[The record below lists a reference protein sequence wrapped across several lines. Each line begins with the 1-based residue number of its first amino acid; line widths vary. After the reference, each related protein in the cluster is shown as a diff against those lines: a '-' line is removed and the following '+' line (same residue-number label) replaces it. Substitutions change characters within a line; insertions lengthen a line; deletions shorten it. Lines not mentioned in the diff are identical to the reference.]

1 MNGYS
6 HTIVVGGTGMLRAAS
21 VELAK
26 RSGALTSVARTERSL
41 ARLDQE
47 IEDLDCRHRPVR
59 LDYNDLTELRRE
71 VADAIETEGPAD
83 LLLAW
88 IHDEQG
94 PVLPALVEQVSRHR
108 ALPACQVVHVRGS
121 ASADPAGAEDAS
133 AGRYSNLESVAY
145 QQVVL
150 GFHLDP
156 ETNASR
162 WLTNDE
168 ISAGVLEAI
177 DGGSSRVVV
186 GQTRPWGLRP

>member
-41 ARLDQE
+41 AWIKRSKISTVAIGSSVWTTTISWSFDA
-47 IEDLDCRHRPVR
+47 RSPTRSKRKVR
-59 LDYNDLTELRRE
+59 RTSYWCGFTMSRVRCSRRSS
-71 VADAIETEGPAD
+71 
-83 LLLAW
+83 
-88 IHDEQG
+88 
-94 PVLPALVEQVSRHR
+94 SRSRDR
-108 ALPACQVVHVRGS
+108 ALPARSCMSGAAR
-121 ASADPAGAEDAS
+121 ALIPPGAEDAS

-145 QQVVL
+145 QLVVL
-150 GFHLDP
+150 GFHLEP
-156 ETNASR
+156 ETNASS

-186 GQTRPWGLRP
+186 GQTRPWDLRP

>member
-26 RSGALTSVARTERSL
+26 RSSALTSVARTQRSL
-41 ARLDQE
+41 ARLDRE
-47 IEDLDCRHRPVR
+47 IQDLDCRHRLVR
-59 LDYNDLTELRRE
+59 LDYNDLAELRRE

-94 PVLPALVEQVSRHR
+94 PVLPALVEQVSTQG
-108 ALPACQVVHVRGS
+108 APCEVVHVRGS
-121 ASADPAGAEDAS
+121 ASADPAAAEDAS

-150 GFHLDP
+150 GFHVEP
-156 ETNASR
+156 ETNTPG

-186 GQTRPWGLRP
+186 G

>member
-1 MNGYS
+1 
-6 HTIVVGGTGMLRAAS
+6 MLRAAS

-26 RSGALTSVARTERSL
+26 RSSALTSVARTQRSL
-41 ARLDQE
+41 ARLDRE
-47 IEDLDCRHRPVR
+47 IQDLDCRHRLVR
-59 LDYNDLTELRRE
+59 LDYNDLAELRRE

-94 PVLPALVEQVSRHR
+94 PVLPALVEQVSTQG
-108 ALPACQVVHVRGS
+108 APCEVVHVRGS
-121 ASADPAGAEDAS
+121 ASADPAAAEDAS

-150 GFHLDP
+150 GFHVEP
-156 ETNASR
+156 ETNTPG

-186 GQTRPWGLRP
+186 G

>member
-1 MNGYS
+1 ME
-6 HTIVVGGTGMLRAAS
+6 V
-21 VELAK
+21 
-26 RSGALTSVARTERSL
+26 
-41 ARLDQE
+41 
-47 IEDLDCRHRPVR
+47 
-59 LDYNDLTELRRE
+59 RRE

-83 LLLAW
+83 LLPVW

-94 PVLPALVEQVSRHR
+94 PVLPALVEQVSRQG
-108 ALPACQVVHVRGS
+108 AACQIVDVRGS

-133 AGRYSNLESVAY
+133 AGRYSNLECVAY

-156 ETNASR
+156 ETNASS

-168 ISAGVLEAI
+168 ISAGVFEAI

-186 GQTRPWGLRP
+186 GQTRPWDLRP